1 MVIQWHIWV
10 PLFILE
16 TVPGA
21 SQWWHRAWKLHGL
34 CWAKWLGIT
43 QSLAEA
49 SGACPWLPA
58 SEEHQGMMASQC
70 CSFSPLLFPQQ
81 EHSAQPGCGSQS
93 GAPPTWEG
101 VVSVAVGPTCLLM
114 WDAILLACLEKIGQR
129 GSGLYGAPAVCQ
141 AERPSHR
148 LLRVVSLRGVIK
160 ISPFRAHE
168 TLSLW
173 KF

>member
-10 PLFILE
+10 PLFI
-16 TVPGA
+16 PGA

-43 QSLAEA
+43 QSLAE
-49 SGACPWLPA
+49 A

-93 GAPPTWEG
+93 GALPTWEG

-141 AERPSHR
+141 AVRPSHR
-148 LLRVVSLRGVIK
+148 LLRVVSLRGIIK